1 MTKTKEKYLHDKP
14 LNTIY
19 YEHSSHQSTLLEGL
33 NSLREKEELLDITLV
48 IEGTIFRAHKAVLAA
63 CSDYFRAMFTDNML
77 EARQNEICLNGITA
91 KGFHQLL
98 EYAYTTRLALNLANV
113 QDVLEAASHVQMVAV
128 IQACSSYLQSQIDI
142 ENCVDIA
149 TIAETYSLAQLRMK
163 VYRFMSGHLLEFSN
177 STEFYRLT
185 PQQLEN
191 LLAYDFPVD
200 CSEADVLRIVLAWF
214 FHVDTHELDVRI
226 AYAVRI
232 IRYIHF
238 TEISRRKLHS
248 IMEKVFE
255 DRKYEW
261 QLYKI
266 IWQEVYLQS
275 NKDKTSFS
283 SNLLNS
289 RGMEMAVLKIGG
301 FGISGITNEITY
313 CFSTERKWKHLTSI
327 PHVEQCNFGT
337 AVFNNELYIVG
348 GCFNQSL
355 QENIHPFGFKYS
367 PRYNKWS
374 TMAPMK
380 IERCRFSLNVVGDM
394 LYAVGGA
401 SEADEYDT
409 STCECYN
416 PIVDTWYMIQ
426 PLPAYITQHAGAT
439 YENSCVCKLYI
450 SGGIDRDNVQS
461 YMYCYDANV
470 DKWKM
475 CAPMLKPR
483 ADHVMLSIG
492 RHLYV
497 CGVGRRTARA
507 GGRGFWWTRSMLMT
521 WKTTVGIW
529 NPDFLYMEE
538 IGVSPLSHISVT
550 NLLKVVTKVPTPRY
564 HAGIVCLEKKIYF
577 IGGFH
582 SDAMFDKDTAAI
594 EYYDIESGMWTIE
607 DKYPQDIWEHTC
619 ATLYIPK
626 CRDDMEVIPTTESS
640 V

>member
-14 LNTIY
+14 LNTIC
-19 YEHSSHQSTLLEGL
+19 YEHAFHQANLLEGL
-33 NSLREKEELLDITLV
+33 NSLRQKGALLDITLV
-48 IEGTIFRAHKAVLAA
+48 IEGTVFRAHKAVLAA

-77 EARQNEICLNGITA
+77 ESRQNEICLNGLTA
-91 KGFHQLL
+91 TGFHQLL
-98 EYAYTTRLALNLANV
+98 EYAYTSRLALNIANV
-113 QDVLEAASHVQMVAV
+113 QDVLEAASHVQMVDV
-128 IQACSSYLQSQIDI
+128 IQACSGYLQAQIDI
-142 ENCVDIA
+142 DNCVDIT

-163 VYRFMSGHLLEFSN
+163 VYRFMSCHLLEFSN
-177 STEFYRLT
+177 SAEFYRLT

-191 LLAYDFPVD
+191 LLAFDFPVD

-214 FHVDTHELDVRI
+214 FHVDTNELDVRN

-238 TEISRRKLHS
+238 SEISKRKLHS
-248 IMEKVFE
+248 ILDKTFE
-255 DRKYEW
+255 NRKYEW
-261 QLYKI
+261 QLYRLI
-266 IWQEVYLQS
+266 LQEVCLQS
-275 NKDKTSFS
+275 VKYKSTFS

-355 QENIHPFGFKYS
+355 QENIHPFGFMYS

-401 SEADEYDT
+401 SEVEEYNT

-416 PIVDTWYMIQ
+416 PRLDSWYMIQ
-426 PLPAYITQHAGAT
+426 PLPAYVSQHAGAT
-439 YENSCVCKLYI
+439 YEKNCVSKLYI
-450 SGGIDRDNVQS
+450 SGGIDRDNVQN
-461 YMYCYDANV
+461 YMFCFDV
-470 DKWKM
+470 HLDKWVT
-475 CAPMLKPR
+475 CTSMLKPR

-492 RHLYV
+492 KYLYV
-497 CGVGRRTARA
+497 CGGWTEDNETRARVLVDTIDA
-507 GGRGFWWTRSMLMT
+507 YDVEKDCWEAR
-521 WKTTVGIW
+521 
-529 NPDFLYMEE
+529 
-538 IGVSPLSHISVT
+538 
-550 NLLKVVTKVPTPRY
+550 
-564 HAGIVCLEKKIYF
+564 IVCVEQKIYF

-594 EYYDIESGMWTIE
+594 EYYDIETGLWTIE

-626 CRDDMEVIPTTESS
+626 CRDDMEVIPTSESS